1 MNGEYYKVTLSGT
14 RMRSTH
20 TLTISLPPAMVAEV
34 EKVRRAEHRTR
45 SELIREALRAYIDAR
60 YPSVAPSRGERAA
73 AAKGRAEVRRGRFVS
88 YEQLLDVL
96 DATDR
101 APRRKVARKKSR

>member
-1 MNGEYYKVTLSGT
+1 
-14 RMRSTH
+14 
-20 TLTISLPPAMVAEV
+20 MVAEV

-45 SELIREALRAYIDAR
+45 SELIREALRAYFDGR
-60 YPSVAPSRGERAA
+60 YPTASPSAAERAA
-73 AAKGRAEVRRGRFVS
+73 IGEGRTEIRRGNFVT
-88 YEQLLDVL
+88 YGQLLDVL